1 MKLNKKLVSA
11 CLLSNF
17 VIGNVPLAAMASSE
31 ITKNTGNFKTE
42 TDILN
47 TGNVYNIKTETS
59 VKGGTIGINSF
70 DKFNVGKGD
79 IVNLNLINSQNK
91 LVNLIF
97 DNSPSQINGI
107 VNSYMGGKIGGNVLF
122 ANSHGFVIG
131 QSGVFNVGS
140 LTLMTPT
147 QSAMEDLL
155 NDKILGGGFNEEKVD
170 RLVSFT
176 FNDQN
181 YLLNGNKYEPVG
193 LAVGKIEIDG
203 TINAG
208 KGINLISGSNVDL
221 LSNSSLNANM
231 DFVKDALTGQVT
243 AKPLPIV
250 QSSESV
256 YPKNLAMQDGKD
268 IVIVASNN
276 NVSSDMLS
284 AIVNLNG
291 KVNANGGDLIVRTE
305 VFQTDKNADAKSQIN
320 VKNNSVSNANN
331 IVMNAVTNISSPDKN
346 IIGVTDLSKEF
357 YYGYLGEVVNF
368 IVNDFINLSNVDTSI
383 NVEKGAKI
391 EATKDVS
398 LGAISEMKLSTSFL
412 ASAFPDINFNFTSV
426 KSNTNATVKNGSTIT
441 AENLNV
447 DSTTKLKLS
456 TSTKSTNIA
465 DSKTG
470 LNIGSYAL
478 GVTTTD
484 IKNKAEI
491 ENGAT
496 LNINKDITVSAKT
509 ESMHSDIAKNG
520 LVPVIDKN
528 HGTVGAAMSVIVSN
542 VNNEA
547 IMNANADINGKLLVD
562 ANYKGN
568 IVSSVSGYSG
578 GEGEDGFMGNLFKH
592 FKSYDKITEV
602 VSRSNAKF
610 NDTDIAGGVGIV
622 VDKVNS
628 SSKIGDVS
636 KNIKPTIT
644 AGQVEVKAE
653 TIDEKSTL
661 YVQAESENGATC
673 ASGALAVNY
682 KDLNSDANAYGD
694 FILTNT
700 KDGDALTIK
709 SNTEVIHPMAWLDWI
724 KTFTPFFKGETWNK
738 AGNAVK
744 DKWNNIETNNVTD
757 YLAELGAVSELS
769 TLLDEGGFDI
779 FNAIDFGNAGAYGF
793 FNTFTQSKTDAKTNT
808 GNTKAMAGA
817 ISIALHNTNSH
828 ATLNDNSTVLLRTTD
843 VQKAGVNISANANNE
858 IWTGASLLKLAGVT
872 ELLSGSSARDGSG
885 YGVTGAFSYSDSDI
899 TAKIGNNVTI
909 NKDANF
915 ANSVVGNVDVKA
927 KENGNYLTISA
938 GSSSPDNTGLSGS
951 IGMTMLGNGKVKSS
965 IEKNASIY
973 ANNVNVGSSKDDN
986 FINAILSFANGQ
998 NSYGFGLSGVI
1009 LTDGVESYIA
1019 GDINALG
1026 SVGVNGV
1033 YDKSIINAN
1042 ANLGIAKKGT
1052 DDPAGKQNK
1061 SGDDIENY
1069 WGLRELFDEGTS
1081 DLNWYN
1087 LIKKYKRKSEKI
1099 DNIVKENDKDY
1110 DYTRPLNPDKETKA
1124 AAGGINLTLARNTVS
1139 ASIKDG
1145 ANVSAEKDVTVNA
1158 KSTDNFIDTAAVVAA
1173 NGKSGAGGTIM
1184 ADISNSNVNAIV
1196 EKATINAKEA
1206 TEVTAKEDFN
1216 LIAASAGVSTGKD
1229 KAGAGNVSSAVQ
1241 VNNVTAAIKD
1251 GSKVN
1256 ENLSG
1261 LKQTVKVESTV
1272 DSDVIKA
1279 VGAIAVQ
1286 KGGKGESGGG
1296 SKGGTVDGDVVS
1308 NTINAYVSNS
1318 NVNASKLIDVKATNN
1333 DNLIVVDV
1341 AGSVSTQNS
1350 AYGGTIGAY
1359 VAVNDINAY
1368 IDNSNIN
1375 QSNTSTEQ
1383 EVNVSASSTFKEIGV
1398 VGTVAA
1404 GNKTG
1409 VGASNRVDAV
1419 VNNINSYIKNSTV
1432 KATKSVN
1439 LTNADSISQISVA
1452 VAGAG
1457 SSDSNAGAGVLN
1469 VLADVV
1475 EQNNYIENSA
1485 LTVGDLKLDTDKTM
1499 DTITVTGAIAAAPSG
1514 KSVGLSGYAVGASH
1528 DINTYIK
1535 NSDVISAKDITLT
1548 SDFVQ
1553 DSMNIIFG
1561 GAGGKGFTG
1570 SGAISVVVN
1579 NSNVNTYILSE
1590 NNSSK
1595 KNIKAENGK
1604 VTVKSENDIDTLTVN
1619 GNVGISTGGVA
1630 AGGAIATTVY
1640 NSTINSGID
1649 GVELTTK
1656 NGVDI
1661 LAKANQN
1668 HGLVVVGLSGGDGVS
1683 VDGSIST
1690 MVMNQNMYS
1699 YLKNSTVK
1707 TDSDVSVNSD
1717 DTLIMGNSLGAVAVS
1732 MSSAS
1737 VGASVLT
1744 SVVNGDVKAEI
1755 DNVEIDKNN
1764 NSVGDLK
1771 VKAKQYDEYTGFA
1784 ISGSVGNSAAV
1795 SGAAN
1800 TIVQN
1805 KDVTAN
1811 VNKLST
1817 KSKVKEVNV
1826 IADSE
1831 TNMLHVAGQVSASI
1845 SSAGVGGSVSTLVSN
1860 KKVKAN
1866 VTESDVFARGNVNV
1880 SASSKEKMDSNAVGG
1895 SGAAQVAVNGSINTV
1910 VSSNTVEA
1918 NVKKSSIETDVV
1930 KGNDNGVKVSSSDD
1944 LTIVGRTGAIAGSGS
1959 VAAGGAIITGVV
1971 NNTVKS
1977 IIENSDVEAT
1987 NANVLITSSAN
1998 ETLGSSSNPFITI
2011 AASGSGKAA
2020 VSGAID
2026 TIVLNSNSISKV
2038 SGYKTTTKG
2047 IQAGN
2052 EIKLDANGKTTLFVS
2067 GGGMAGAGAVGV
2079 GLTVNTL
2086 VVNKT
2091 IKANVENSNV
2101 KTEILKVL
2109 SSADDEFNTVTVAGA
2124 GGGAVGVGGD
2134 ISTNVISS
2142 TVESKISGGIV
2153 SANDN
2158 TVSANADA
2166 DFLDIAGSLGIGG
2179 TAGVGAT
2186 VSTNIIGYNVKA
2198 LIDNAVVEDFSKI
2211 NVSATSNETYNF
2223 NAVTGAGG
2231 TAGVAG
2237 VVYTNLINNTVE
2249 AEAKGTLTGKTNS
2262 VLNVNAK
2269 DEATYSHLVAGTI
2282 AGGVAGVGGTITTN
2296 SITSTVL
2303 ASTGGTVNVKDLSVT
2318 AEGIQKFEDM
2328 YVVGLAGGGVGVS
2341 GSALAVISD
2350 ATIKAYTADNSN
2362 LTVQNLTLDAKNTT
2376 NISEVVGTVSAGGV
2390 AVGASVGVNKITN
2403 TVEAY
2408 TGKNNT
2414 IVADNN
2420 IKIKAISTNNLG
2432 NENKNLWVVAG
2443 SGGVAGV
2450 AGAVLVNYIEDNV
2463 NAFVGTSNNIL
2474 NAKDLS
2480 ISATANSN
2488 IYETIGGV
2496 AVGGLLGVG
2505 ASVGVNTIGSTAV
2518 ANIGSNSVI
2527 TMSNGNVEINAETN
2541 ETIVGNGYV
2550 VSGGKYALNGG
2561 VLFNTIGESV
2571 ANASSNK
2578 ANDEETD
2585 KVYNSAQKQS
2595 QEILTKSADDQKQS
2609 NDFYNKYYNKAVE
2622 DLNTA
2627 LKDVETNAETLSQQ
2641 SDKDLFKK
2649 SSKAIA
2655 TYNSTDRANT
2665 TSAFVDSNTNITAK
2679 DVTISAKNKNNVDVE
2694 VNGASLGAAA
2704 VGVSAAVSNVNT
2716 TTNAFVSNNS
2726 NITAGGKLEIK
2737 SNSEDTQNVTARAA
2751 SGGIVSGS
2759 GAVAIIK
2766 SNKTTNAY
2774 VLTDSSLTANKDL
2787 AINTKSISDTTATTL
2802 AGSFGGVSVG
2812 VSISNSEI
2820 KGNTKVDIGNN
2831 VALQSTNGNINVKA
2845 ETDEKSTANATAATG
2860 SLIGG
2865 SGAEATAKTGKTNTV
2880 NVGKNVN
2887 IVAKLASIFKSI
2899 GKNNSIAET
2908 NARAYGGISVGGTK
2922 TNAKIAQNSGVNFAD
2937 SDRNSQIKAGEVTVS
2952 SEVNNKV
2959 DAKTKAGAG
2968 AAVGISGSG
2977 VVTDI
2982 NSTNN
2987 VYVGKNRTVNTAGKI
3002 EIAAQNINTYKAYN
3016 DSSSYGIVGATVG
3029 TIDNSV
3035 TSTVDVVSNANI
3047 NAGRISIIADN
3058 QIKKSAVS
3066 NYDLFGGAGGIVG
3079 VGSASLS
3086 DKLTMTTNATMN
3098 GNYAHAN
3105 GIYGSGAIIV
3115 SSKGKLDVNE
3125 KVDVTAAGGIPVSD
3139 GNVSVDST
3147 VKTTTTIS
3155 NKDIQTKDDNIY
3167 YLADN
3172 DIDIYTKSNVK
3183 SYGGIAIAEGSSK
3196 AHNNEA
3202 TAFIDIKTGVN
3213 SISGRDTYVQST
3225 SDKNIQSYMYAETK
3239 GLIGTTGSSTAES
3252 KNKSVAN
3259 ILIDTGANVKA
3270 YDSITLAVIDSTS
3283 KVSAKRDAK
3292 GTTYLLFG
3300 IPITI
3305 YGDGHEYTTNNSD
3318 SYITLKGNVES
3329 GLGANRKLTINNDGS
3344 WTTDGINVIGKEKV
3358 GEVTSADLDSDI
3370 NAYENSRKGE
3380 LKVIDDYIEIEKN
3393 LIAEADKSIQENTN
3407 KKAERIAE
3415 NQKYDT
3421 AINNANTIIENN
3433 NQIENIDIVTEAWDS
3448 AYGVDTENNA
3458 TLSADF
3464 GITLSKF
3471 DNDSNLSGVKTAYAK
3486 YEKSQTA
3493 TNLEALKTSVE
3504 NLATK
3509 KTDIQKSTD
3518 SISNTITEIASIDVT
3533 KNDNLN
3539 SFIKTTQDE
3548 IKTNNETIANID
3560 SAIRASQKEKD
3571 TAKNS
3576 ITDAETSKVSINTQ
3590 YDAII
3595 KDLNDKKSESSTTPV
3610 YSLMV
3615 DNVYVRSGDVKI
3627 SGKTVGNGKITAAGN
3642 KFSIDIINNSV
3653 SDVVYKDLQIARNAT
3668 GNIYG
3673 SNIASSISKNYRNT
3687 DNGYS
3692 ISVTNTVDANDP
3704 TINLDNGFGDMIFKG
3719 NVENVNGLVSFVN
3732 YTGNILSDGSITA
3745 KNLKIAVPNGGYT
3758 QNYDNSRMMIG
3769 GTSADGAIIA
3779 SGDIDISSKVIDING
3794 LIQSGSEIK
3803 SVTIPDF
3810 KVVKENGV
3818 YYQVAKGQK
3827 TKMEKG
3833 TSEGYYYLNLDGN
3846 GQLDSELE
3854 MIKAYFKPSDIS
3866 DVNNIKGDIHLF
3878 KAEIEGGNITL
3889 TGNIVSTSNKGQ
3901 IVLVN
3906 GYGHIDVKNNSN
3918 HNLVTSALNA
3928 DAKIQGKLTI
3938 NDLKF
3943 SDQSGNA
3950 FDNIKQSDITK
3961 SWLAKNAG
3969 TYTANVD
3976 EKGNIS
3982 TTSTGQTADNGSWG
3996 ATSSSTRNDGATIKT
4011 IIYNPGNDAYYE
4023 AVAGSVEV
4031 KSYQKY
4037 VKRSWWTELWHGKLY
4052 QTIYYTVS
4060 HDPQYALGQNAIQ
4073 VKFQGFDKPHIN
4085 VTSNGSVVMNSSMSA
4100 LTGNIDVIS
4109 KNGSIL
4115 TNSSKNVISA
4125 ENIKLI
4131 SEKGD
4136 IGSQTKNIQ
4145 TAIYNKGLLSGK
4157 GNNIYINYPYSD
4169 ISNINIEAKDNAY
4182 LATSGEKLGGLDSIV
4197 NIKANSLELKAENG
4211 TINLDATQNTN
4222 INIDVNK
4229 VKARAKDDI
4238 SIINKGDLKISSITS
4253 ENQGTITL
4261 GSEIGSIVATD
4272 TETINPYHI
4281 NGGNVILNAVNG
4293 SVGTSSNV
4301 IKIAKDGIF
4310 KVYAKDDVNLSS
4322 VGRIYVDSILS
4333 NNGKV
4338 TLNADYGIIAS
4349 KNTDN
4354 LAYNIASLNGIDL
4367 NSKHGNIENIG
4378 INTNGVINASAGYD
4392 NNVASGMSDIS
4403 ISLISK
4409 QELSQDILDSLTTDE
4424 QKQQVWNEY
4433 NNGLKDMKIGTIQAS
4448 KNVFLTSE
4456 KSIINGVS
4464 NSNIKGEQII
4474 LSAGVGNI
4482 GADNSAINLTANRD
4496 ITAYA
4501 GNGAS
4506 VYLSSEKDL
4515 KINEIRSYNT
4525 KDESTGTV
4533 NAGSI
4538 LKNVVLNTNNNI
4550 ANASNIAENA
4560 NVVGENIV
4568 LNAKNDIGSKIKF
4581 FKVDTTDDTNG
4592 LSFDAQNAYINGVG
4606 HDLNIVSSNSKG
4618 DTNIL
4623 SDLSVKVKDTVANGD
4638 LIIDSSKDT
4647 ILAGN
4652 VAANKININSANETN
4667 LSNIVLNSDLENTS
4681 TMLTVENSELK
4692 NIVSTSTNANILGST
4707 VNNDAQ
4713 ITTTETTTISNSNFN
4728 NNLKNDSNISIVDGL
4743 SVADD
4748 VEITTTEKT
4757 TIGTA
4762 NISGNLTNNSTN
4774 TEITELTVA
4783 GNANVTS
4790 TENTTIGTANISG
4803 NLTNNSTNTEISE
4816 LTVAGNANVTSTEN
4830 TTIGTANISGNLTN
4844 NSTNTEISDLTV
4856 GGNVNITSS
4865 ENTKI
4870 AKADVQGDF
4879 VNKSKNTEISN
4890 KLTVKGDANLD
4901 VENSVSIANADLKN
4915 LKSTSTT
4922 ANISNVTVADDVEV
4936 TTTENTTIGT
4946 ANISGNLT
4954 NNSTNTEITELTV
4967 GGNANITSSDNTKI
4981 AKADVQGDFVNK
4993 SKDTEISNKLT
5004 VKGDANLDVENS
5016 VSIANADLKK
5026 DMNIKAKDVEIR
5038 EIDLK
5043 GNFNSSVDN
5052 IEVKTTKDIN
5062 IGYVNGNSN
5071 DYVNKVKISSDK
5083 SILNGRSDSGYNFNV
5098 KNLNLKAGESL
5109 GSENKTLNLKLADD
5123 NTLTLV
5129 AGDGINIHTEGATVN
5144 YTTLNSNSLTLST
5157 DANINI
5163 DTLKVKDMTIT
5174 TSAPNLSINSMEIGQ
5189 TGTLN
5194 VGKKHIVIDNTNM
5207 QPMLYVDV
5215 QMRLNKSPASIKVD
5229 ETNNIVTDSINVLRQ
5244 NRHISVND
5252 SKYYTSMNN
5261 SSTTAGAS
5269 MVEKMPVSEKPVE
5282 RGNSTLYEMPTQFD
5296 YDNLYVKRFILQSS
5310 VKNQVDEAVTTN
5322 NAFEIVNA
5330 IKNTTTPQKKR
5341 TNILS
5346 KKQIQKNKVSS
5357 L

>member
-291 KVNANGGDLIVRTE
+291 KVNANGGDLIIRTE

-320 VKNNSVSNANN
+320 VKNDSVSNANN

-542 VNNEA
+542 VSNEA
-547 IMNANADINGKLLVD
+547 VMNANADINGKLLVD

-628 SSKIGDVS
+628 SAKIGDVS

-673 ASGALAVNY
+673 TSGALAVNY

-843 VQKAGVNISANANNE
+843 TQKAGVNISANANNE

-986 FINAILSFANGQ
+986 FINAILAFANGQ

-1009 LTDGVESYIA
+1009 LTDSVDSYIA
-1019 GDINALG
+1019 GNINALG
-1026 SVGVNGV
+1026 SVGVNGI

-1173 NGKSGAGGTIM
+1173 NGKSGAGGTVM

-1485 LTVGDLKLDTDKTM
+1485 LTVGDLKIDTDKTM

-1619 GNVGISTGGVA
+1619 GNVGISTGGAA

-1699 YLKNSTVK
+1699 YLKNSTV

-1930 KGNDNGVKVSSSDD
+1930 KENDNGVKVSSSDD

-1977 IIENSDVEAT
+1977 IIEDSDVEAT

-2011 AASGSGKAA
+2011 AASGSGQVA

-2026 TIVLNSNSISKV
+2026 TIVLNSKSISKV
-2038 SGYKTTTKG
+2038 SGYKTATKG

-2052 EIKLDANGKTTLFVS
+2052 EVKLDANGKTTLFVS

-2134 ISTNVISS
+2134 VSTNVISS

-2269 DEATYSHLVAGTI
+2269 DEATYSHLIAGTI

-2496 AVGGLLGVG
+2496 AIGGLLGVG

-2887 IVAKLASIFKSI
+2887 IVSKLASIFKSI

-3318 SYITLKGNVES
+3318 SYISLKGNVES

-3458 TLSADF
+3458 TLNADF

-3493 TNLEALKTSVE
+3493 TNLKALKTSVE
-3504 NLATK
+3504 KLATK
-3509 KTDIQKSTD
+3509 KSNIQKSTD

-3918 HNLVTSALNA
+3918 YNLVTSALNA

-4073 VKFQGFDKPHIN
+4073 VKFQGFDKPQIN

-4774 TEITELTVA
+4774 TEI
-4783 GNANVTS
+4783 
-4790 TENTTIGTANISG
+4790 
-4803 NLTNNSTNTEISE
+4803 
-4816 LTVAGNANVTSTEN
+4816 
-4830 TTIGTANISGNLTN
+4830 
-4844 NSTNTEISDLTV
+4844 
-4856 GGNVNITSS
+4856 
-4865 ENTKI
+4865 
-4870 AKADVQGDF
+4870 
-4879 VNKSKNTEISN
+4879 SN
-4890 KLTVKGDANLD
+4890 KLTVKGDTNLD
-4901 VENSVSIANADLKN
+4901 VENSVSIANA
-4915 LKSTSTT
+4915 
-4922 ANISNVTVADDVEV
+4922 E
-4936 TTTENTTIGT
+4936 
-4946 ANISGNLT
+4946 
-4954 NNSTNTEITELTV
+4954 
-4967 GGNANITSSDNTKI
+4967 
-4981 AKADVQGDFVNK
+4981 
-4993 SKDTEISNKLT
+4993 
-5004 VKGDANLDVENS
+5004 
-5016 VSIANADLKK
+5016 LKK

-5109 GSENKTLNLKLADD
+5109 GNENKTLNLKLADD

-5194 VGKKHIVIDNTNM
+5194 VGKKHIVIDNTNI

-5269 MVEKMPVSEKPVE
+5269 MVEKIPVSEKPVE

>member
-1 MKLNKKLVSA
+1 M
-11 CLLSNF
+11 
-17 VIGNVPLAAMASSE
+17 
-31 ITKNTGNFKTE
+31 
-42 TDILN
+42 
-47 TGNVYNIKTETS
+47 
-59 VKGGTIGINSF
+59 
-70 DKFNVGKGD
+70 
-79 IVNLNLINSQNK
+79 
-91 LVNLIF
+91 
-97 DNSPSQINGI
+97 
-107 VNSYMGGKIGGNVLF
+107 
-122 ANSHGFVIG
+122 
-131 QSGVFNVGS
+131 
-140 LTLMTPT
+140 
-147 QSAMEDLL
+147 
-155 NDKILGGGFNEEKVD
+155 
-170 RLVSFT
+170 
-176 FNDQN
+176 
-181 YLLNGNKYEPVG
+181 
-193 LAVGKIEIDG
+193 
-203 TINAG
+203 
-208 KGINLISGSNVDL
+208 
-221 LSNSSLNANM
+221 
-231 DFVKDALTGQVT
+231 
-243 AKPLPIV
+243 
-250 QSSESV
+250 
-256 YPKNLAMQDGKD
+256 
-268 IVIVASNN
+268 
-276 NVSSDMLS
+276 
-284 AIVNLNG
+284 
-291 KVNANGGDLIVRTE
+291 
-305 VFQTDKNADAKSQIN
+305 
-320 VKNNSVSNANN
+320 
-331 IVMNAVTNISSPDKN
+331 
-346 IIGVTDLSKEF
+346 
-357 YYGYLGEVVNF
+357 
-368 IVNDFINLSNVDTSI
+368 
-383 NVEKGAKI
+383 
-391 EATKDVS
+391 
-398 LGAISEMKLSTSFL
+398 
-412 ASAFPDINFNFTSV
+412 
-426 KSNTNATVKNGSTIT
+426 
-441 AENLNV
+441 
-447 DSTTKLKLS
+447 
-456 TSTKSTNIA
+456 
-465 DSKTG
+465 
-470 LNIGSYAL
+470 
-478 GVTTTD
+478 
-484 IKNKAEI
+484 
-491 ENGAT
+491 
-496 LNINKDITVSAKT
+496 
-509 ESMHSDIAKNG
+509 
-520 LVPVIDKN
+520 
-528 HGTVGAAMSVIVSN
+528 
-542 VNNEA
+542 
-547 IMNANADINGKLLVD
+547 
-562 ANYKGN
+562 
-568 IVSSVSGYSG
+568 
-578 GEGEDGFMGNLFKH
+578 
-592 FKSYDKITEV
+592 
-602 VSRSNAKF
+602 
-610 NDTDIAGGVGIV
+610 
-622 VDKVNS
+622 
-628 SSKIGDVS
+628 
-636 KNIKPTIT
+636 
-644 AGQVEVKAE
+644 
-653 TIDEKSTL
+653 
-661 YVQAESENGATC
+661 
-673 ASGALAVNY
+673 
-682 KDLNSDANAYGD
+682 
-694 FILTNT
+694 
-700 KDGDALTIK
+700 
-709 SNTEVIHPMAWLDWI
+709 
-724 KTFTPFFKGETWNK
+724 
-738 AGNAVK
+738 
-744 DKWNNIETNNVTD
+744 
-757 YLAELGAVSELS
+757 
-769 TLLDEGGFDI
+769 
-779 FNAIDFGNAGAYGF
+779 
-793 FNTFTQSKTDAKTNT
+793 
-808 GNTKAMAGA
+808 
-817 ISIALHNTNSH
+817 
-828 ATLNDNSTVLLRTTD
+828 
-843 VQKAGVNISANANNE
+843 
-858 IWTGASLLKLAGVT
+858 
-872 ELLSGSSARDGSG
+872 
-885 YGVTGAFSYSDSDI
+885 
-899 TAKIGNNVTI
+899 
-909 NKDANF
+909 
-915 ANSVVGNVDVKA
+915 
-927 KENGNYLTISA
+927 
-938 GSSSPDNTGLSGS
+938 
-951 IGMTMLGNGKVKSS
+951 
-965 IEKNASIY
+965 
-973 ANNVNVGSSKDDN
+973 
-986 FINAILSFANGQ
+986 
-998 NSYGFGLSGVI
+998 
-1009 LTDGVESYIA
+1009 
-1019 GDINALG
+1019 
-1026 SVGVNGV
+1026 
-1033 YDKSIINAN
+1033 
-1042 ANLGIAKKGT
+1042 
-1052 DDPAGKQNK
+1052 
-1061 SGDDIENY
+1061 
-1069 WGLRELFDEGTS
+1069 
-1081 DLNWYN
+1081 
-1087 LIKKYKRKSEKI
+1087 
-1099 DNIVKENDKDY
+1099 
-1110 DYTRPLNPDKETKA
+1110 
-1124 AAGGINLTLARNTVS
+1124 
-1139 ASIKDG
+1139 
-1145 ANVSAEKDVTVNA
+1145 
-1158 KSTDNFIDTAAVVAA
+1158 
-1173 NGKSGAGGTIM
+1173 
-1184 ADISNSNVNAIV
+1184 
-1196 EKATINAKEA
+1196 
-1206 TEVTAKEDFN
+1206 
-1216 LIAASAGVSTGKD
+1216 
-1229 KAGAGNVSSAVQ
+1229 
-1241 VNNVTAAIKD
+1241 
-1251 GSKVN
+1251 
-1256 ENLSG
+1256 
-1261 LKQTVKVESTV
+1261 
-1272 DSDVIKA
+1272 
-1279 VGAIAVQ
+1279 
-1286 KGGKGESGGG
+1286 
-1296 SKGGTVDGDVVS
+1296 
-1308 NTINAYVSNS
+1308 
-1318 NVNASKLIDVKATNN
+1318 
-1333 DNLIVVDV
+1333 
-1341 AGSVSTQNS
+1341 
-1350 AYGGTIGAY
+1350 
-1359 VAVNDINAY
+1359 
-1368 IDNSNIN
+1368 
-1375 QSNTSTEQ
+1375 
-1383 EVNVSASSTFKEIGV
+1383 
-1398 VGTVAA
+1398 
-1404 GNKTG
+1404 
-1409 VGASNRVDAV
+1409 
-1419 VNNINSYIKNSTV
+1419 
-1432 KATKSVN
+1432 
-1439 LTNADSISQISVA
+1439 
-1452 VAGAG
+1452 
-1457 SSDSNAGAGVLN
+1457 
-1469 VLADVV
+1469 
-1475 EQNNYIENSA
+1475 
-1485 LTVGDLKLDTDKTM
+1485 
-1499 DTITVTGAIAAAPSG
+1499 
-1514 KSVGLSGYAVGASH
+1514 
-1528 DINTYIK
+1528 
-1535 NSDVISAKDITLT
+1535 
-1548 SDFVQ
+1548 
-1553 DSMNIIFG
+1553 
-1561 GAGGKGFTG
+1561 
-1570 SGAISVVVN
+1570 
-1579 NSNVNTYILSE
+1579 
-1590 NNSSK
+1590 
-1595 KNIKAENGK
+1595 
-1604 VTVKSENDIDTLTVN
+1604 
-1619 GNVGISTGGVA
+1619 A

-1640 NSTINSGID
+1640 NSTINAGID

-1744 SVVNGDVKAEI
+1744 SVVNGDVKSEI

-1771 VKAKQYDEYTGFA
+1771 VKAKQHDEYTGFA

-1811 VNKLST
+1811 INKLST
-1817 KSKVKEVNV
+1817 KSKVKEVSA

-1998 ETLGSSSNPFITI
+1998 ETMGSSSNPFITI

-2038 SGYKTTTKG
+2038 SGYKTSTKG

-2052 EIKLDANGKTTLFVS
+2052 EVKLDANGKTTLFVS

-2198 LIDNAVVEDFSKI
+2198 LIDNAIVEDFSKI
-2211 NVSATSNETYNF
+2211 DVLATSNETYNF

-2249 AEAKGTLTGKTNS
+2249 ADTNGTLTGKTNS
-2262 VLNVNAK
+2262 VLNVKAK

-2303 ASTGGTVNVKDLSVT
+2303 ASTGGTVNVKDISVT

-2350 ATIKAYTADNSN
+2350 ATVKAYTADNSN
-2362 LTVQNLTLDAKNTT
+2362 LTVKNLILDAKNTT
-2376 NISEVVGTVSAGGV
+2376 NISEVVGTVSGGGV

-2408 TGKNNT
+2408 TGENST

-2432 NENKNLWVVAG
+2432 DKNKNLWVVAG

-2463 NAFVGTSNNIL
+2463 NAFVGTANNIR

-2480 ISATANSN
+2480 ITATANSN
-2488 IYETIGGV
+2488 IYETVGGV
-2496 AVGGLLGVG
+2496 AIGGLLGVG

-2527 TMSNGNVEINAETN
+2527 TMFNGNVEINAETN
-2541 ETIVGNGYV
+2541 ETIIGNGYV

-2561 VLFNTIGESV
+2561 VLFNTIGQSV
-2571 ANASSNK
+2571 ANASLNK
-2578 ANDEETD
+2578 AKDEETD

-2627 LKDVETNAETLSQQ
+2627 LKDVETDAETLSQQ
-2641 SDKDLFKK
+2641 GDKDLFKK

-2737 SNSEDTQNVTARAA
+2737 SNSEDTQNVMARAA

-2766 SNKTTNAY
+2766 SNKTTNVY
-2774 VLTDSSLTANKDL
+2774 ILTDSSLTANNDL
-2787 AINTKSISDTTATTL
+2787 AINTKSTGNTTATTL
-2802 AGSFGGVSVG
+2802 AGSLGGVSVG
-2812 VSISNSEI
+2812 VSVSDSEI
-2820 KGNTKVDIGNN
+2820 KGNTKVDIGDN
-2831 VALQSTNGNINVKA
+2831 VSLNSTNGNINVKA

-2887 IVAKLASIFKSI
+2887 FVSKLASIFKSI

-2922 TNAKIAQNSGVNFAD
+2922 TNAKISQNSGVNFAD
-2937 SDRNSQIKAGEVTVS
+2937 SDRNSQIKTGEVTVS
-2952 SEVNNKV
+2952 SEVNNNV

-2987 VYVGKNRTVNTAGKI
+2987 VYVGKNRTVDTIGKY

-3016 DSSSYGIVGATVG
+3016 DSSSYGVVGATVG

-3047 NAGRISIIADN
+3047 NAGRISVIADN

-3079 VGSASLS
+3079 VGSAGLS
-3086 DKLTMTTNATMN
+3086 DKLTMTTKTTMN
-3098 GNYAHAN
+3098 GDYAHAN

-3139 GNVSVDST
+3139 GNVSVDSD
-3147 VKTTTTIS
+3147 VKTITTIS

-3183 SYGGIAIAEGSSK
+3183 SYGGVAIAEGSSK
-3196 AHNNEA
+3196 ACNNDA
-3202 TAFIDIKTGVN
+3202 VAFIDIKTGVN
-3213 SISGRDTYVQST
+3213 STSGRNTNVQST

-3259 ILIDTGANVKA
+3259 ILIDTGANVKS

-3358 GEVTSADLDSDI
+3358 GEVTSADIDSDI
-3370 NAYENSRKGE
+3370 SAYENSRKSE
-3380 LKVIDDYIEIEKN
+3380 IKVIDDYIEIEKN
-3393 LIAEADKSIQENTN
+3393 LIAEADKSIQNNTN
-3407 KKAERIAE
+3407 KKAEHVAE

-3421 AINNANTIIENN
+3421 AINNANTIIDNN
-3433 NQIENIDIVTEAWDS
+3433 NKIANIDSVTNAWDS
-3448 AYGVDTENNA
+3448 AYSVDSNNNNA
-3458 TLSADF
+3458 TLDADF
-3464 GITLSKF
+3464 GKTLSKF
-3471 DNDSNLSGVKTAYAK
+3471 GNDANLTDVKAAYKK

-3518 SISNTITEIASIDVT
+3518 NISNTITEIASIDVT

-3548 IKTNNETIANID
+3548 IKTNNETISNID
-3560 SAIRASQKEKD
+3560 SAISASQKEKE
-3571 TAKNS
+3571 TAINT
-3576 ITDAETSKVSINTQ
+3576 IADAETSKVTINTK

-3595 KDLNDKKSESSTTPV
+3595 KDLNDKKNESSTTPV

-3653 SDVVYKDLQIARNAT
+3653 NDVVYKDLQIARNAT

-3719 NVENVNGLVSFVN
+3719 NVENVNGLVSLVN

-3745 KNLKIAVPNGGYT
+3745 KDLKIAVPNGGYT
-3758 QNYDNSRMMIG
+3758 QNYNNSRMMIG
-3769 GTSADGAIIA
+3769 GTSADGAIVA
-3779 SGDIDISSKVIDING
+3779 SGNIDISSKIIDING
-3794 LIQSGSEIK
+3794 LVQSGSEIK

-3810 KVVKENGV
+3810 KVVNENGV
-3818 YYQVAKGQK
+3818 YYQVVNGQK
-3827 TKMEKG
+3827 TEMKRG
-3833 TSEGYYYLNLDGN
+3833 ASDGYYYLNLDGN

-3901 IVLVN
+3901 IVLIN
-3906 GYGHIDVKNNSN
+3906 GYGHIDVTNNSN
-3918 HNLVTSALNA
+3918 YNLVTSALNA

-3943 SDQSGNA
+3943 SDQTGSA
-3950 FDNIKQSDITK
+3950 FDNVKQSDITK
-3961 SWLAKNAG
+3961 SWLADNAG
-3969 TYTANVD
+3969 TYTASVD
-3976 EKGNIS
+3976 ENGNIL
-3982 TTSTGQTADNGSWG
+3982 TTSTGQTTDNGSWG
-3996 ATSSSTRNDGATIKT
+3996 STNSSTRNDGAKINSITYK
-4011 IIYNPGNDAYYE
+4011 PGNDAYYE

-4073 VKFQGFDKPHIN
+4073 IKFQGFDKPQIN

-4100 LTGNIDVIS
+4100 LTGNIDVVS

-4125 ENIKLI
+4125 ENINLI

-4145 TAIYNKGLLSGK
+4145 TAVYNDGTLSGK

-4197 NIKANSLELKAENG
+4197 NIKSNSLELKAENG
-4211 TINLDATQNTN
+4211 TIDLDATQNTN
-4222 INIDVNK
+4222 INIDVNRI
-4229 VKARAKDDI
+4229 KARAKDDI
-4238 SIINKGDLKISSITS
+4238 SIINKDDLKISSITS

-4261 GSEIGSIVATD
+4261 GSENGSIVATD

-4281 NGGNVILNAVNG
+4281 NGGNVILKAVNG
-4293 SVGTSSNV
+4293 SVGSSVNA
-4301 IKIAKDGIF
+4301 IKIARDGIF
-4310 KVYAKDDVNLSS
+4310 QIYAKDDVNLSS

-4349 KNTDN
+4349 ENTN
-4354 LAYNIASLNGIDL
+4354 KFVYNIASLNGVDL
-4367 NSKHGNIENIG
+4367 NSKHGNIENIA

-4409 QELSQDILDSLTTDE
+4409 QELSQDYLNSLTTDE
-4424 QKQQVWNEY
+4424 QKQQIWNEY

-4448 KNVFLTSE
+4448 KNVFLTAE
-4456 KSIINGVS
+4456 KSIVNGVS
-4464 NSNIKGEQII
+4464 DANINGEQII

-4482 GADNSAINLTANRD
+4482 GADNSMVDITANRD

-4506 VYLSSEKDL
+4506 VYLSSNKDL

-4525 KDESTGTV
+4525 KDESTGV
-4533 NAGSI
+4533 VSAGSI
-4538 LKNVVLNTNNNI
+4538 LKNVILNTDKSI
-4550 ANASNIAENA
+4550 VNASIIAENA

-4568 LNAKNDIGSKIKF
+4568 LNAKNDVGSKIKF
-4581 FKVDTTDDTNG
+4581 FKVDTTSDING
-4592 LSFDAQNAYINGVG
+4592 LNFDAQNAYINGVG
-4606 HDLNIVSSNSKG
+4606 HDLNIVSSNSKE

-4638 LIIDSSKDT
+4638 LIINSSKDT
-4647 ILAGN
+4647 ILAEN
-4652 VAANKININSANETN
+4652 IIANKININSANETN

-4713 ITTTETTTISNSNFN
+4713 IITTETTTISNSNFN
-4728 NNLKNDSNISIVDGL
+4728 NNLKNDSNNSIVDGL

-4774 TEITELTVA
+4774 TEIT
-4783 GNANVTS
+4783 
-4790 TENTTIGTANISG
+4790 
-4803 NLTNNSTNTEISE
+4803 
-4816 LTVAGNANVTSTEN
+4816 
-4830 TTIGTANISGNLTN
+4830 
-4844 NSTNTEISDLTV
+4844 DLTV
-4856 GGNVNITSS
+4856 GGNSNVIST
-4865 ENTKI
+4865 EKTTI
-4870 AKADVQGDF
+4870 VKADVQGDF
-4879 VNKSKNTEISN
+4879 VNKSKDTEISN
-4890 KLTVKGDANLD
+4890 KLTVNGDTNLD

-4915 LKSTSTT
+4915 LKSTSTN
-4922 ANISNVTVADDVEV
+4922 ANISNITVAGDVDV
-4936 TTTENTTIGT
+4936 TTTEKTTI
-4946 ANISGNLT
+4946 
-4954 NNSTNTEITELTV
+4954 V
-4967 GGNANITSSDNTKI
+4967 
-4981 AKADVQGDFVNK
+4981 KADVQGDFVNK

-5004 VKGDANLDVENS
+5004 VKGETNLDVENS

-5026 DMNIKAKDVEIR
+5026 DLNINAKDIEIQEVDLNGNLNASVDDLKINTANNIKI
-5038 EIDLK
+5038 
-5043 GNFNSSVDN
+5043 GN
-5052 IEVKTTKDIN
+5052 
-5062 IGYVNGNSN
+5062 VNGYSN
-5071 DYVNKVKISSDK
+5071 DYVEKVKLSSNK
-5083 SILNGRSDSGYNFNV
+5083 SIYNGRLDSGYNFNV
-5098 KNLNLKAGESL
+5098 KNLNLNADKSIGSNNKPINIKLSDGNNLNLSAGEGINVATSGTTANYTAL
-5109 GSENKTLNLKLADD
+5109 RTDTLNLD
-5123 NTLTLV
+5123 
-5129 AGDGINIHTEGATVN
+5129 
-5144 YTTLNSNSLTLST
+5144 T
-5157 DANINI
+5157 DSNINI
-5163 DTLKVKDMTIT
+5163 GSLKVKDVKIT
-5174 TSAPNLSINSMEIGQ
+5174 TSAPKLSIENVEIEQ
-5189 TGTLN
+5189 KGTLN
-5194 VGKKHIVIDNTNM
+5194 IGKKCIVIDNTNM
-5207 QPMLYVDV
+5207 QPLLYVDV
-5215 QMRLNKSPASIKVD
+5215 QMRLNKSPSSIKVD

-5261 SSTTAGAS
+5261 SLTTAGAS
-5269 MVEKMPVSEKPVE
+5269 MVEKMPTSEKPVE
-5282 RGNSTLYEMPTQFD
+5282 SGNSILYEMSTQVD
-5296 YDNLYVKRFILQSS
+5296 YDNFYVKRFVLQSS
-5310 VKNQVDEAVTTN
+5310 VKNQVDEAITN
-5322 NAFEIVNA
+5322 NNSFDVVNTE
-5330 IKNTTTPQKKR
+5330 KRTTMIQKK
-5341 TNILS
+5341 NSDKLS
-5346 KKQIQKNKVSS
+5346 KKRIQNNKVSS